1 MGDMYVDGGYRN
13 KQLVDNTAVAAAAAT
28 AAVAAIVVVLSI
40 VQFVSQIIY
49 R

>member
-13 KQLVDNTAVAAAAAT
+13 KQLVDNTAAAT
-28 AAVAAIVVVLSI
+28 ATAATAIVVVLSI